1 MAKKLRDLGSFDEL
15 IAQRRD
21 AVGADGRTVPI
32 EGFGKT
38 WQIAAPNLQSAE
50 WNDRFQ
56 DLVDDVADNVISTT
70 DYRAELA
77 DLMLGDQ
84 ASDFIAAAE
93 KEGVDPLT
101 LLNWA
106 LVKVSEDETANPTR
120 PNSRSTRPR
129 AKRR

>member
-1 MAKKLRDLGSFDEL
+1 MAKNLRDLGSFDEI

-21 AVGADGRTVPI
+21 AVGADGRTVAI
-32 EGFGKT
+32 EGFGKP
-38 WQIAAPNLQSAE
+38 WQVAAPNLQSAD

-56 DLVDDVADNVISTT
+56 DLVNDVADNIISTA
-70 DYRAELA
+70 DYRVELA

-84 ASDFIAAAE
+84 AGDFIAAAE

-106 LVKVSEDETANPTR
+106 LQKIADDAEANPTR
-120 PNSRSTRPR
+120 PNSRNTRPR